1 MDEGHWNLLW
11 VGGLALEEARIER
24 QVARLGFPP
33 ADAVDY
39 EHLGYRLYGLCEK
52 ALAVS
57 IRRSNIGCE
66 EGFEFFSW
74 GVEAKGCS
82 GAVVEF
88 ISDRVEVGL
97 VAGDVGPLG

>member
-1 MDEGHWNLLW
+1 MSVP
-11 VGGLALEEARIER
+11 VGELIARTDSAVTALGLAPSTLW
-24 QVARLGFPP
+24 
-33 ADAVDY
+33 
-39 EHLGYRLYGLCEK
+39 
-52 ALAVS
+52 AVS

>member
-1 MDEGHWNLLW
+1 MLS
-11 VGGLALEEARIER
+11 GGKGALPATTDDCQRHRSRSRCMTHTGIISQQTLITAVFEATDR
-24 QVARLGFPP
+24 
-33 ADAVDY
+33 
-39 EHLGYRLYGLCEK
+39 
-52 ALAVS
+52 AVS